1 MLLTVVVFVVV
12 LSVLVL
18 VHELGHFFVAKRN
31 GVASEEFGLG
41 YPPRIA
47 GVFRDKKD
55 RKRIIFGNKE
65 IKKEDKK
72 NEDTTVYS
80 LNWIPFGGFVKIRGE
95 DGEDKKDK
103 KSFASK
109 SIWVR
114 FKILFA
120 GVAMNFL
127 LGIILLAL
135 ALQIGLP
142 EAIDDE
148 LNAPEA
154 KVQIAQVLPG
164 SPAEELGIK
173 LGDEVVSVVKD
184 DGEIININSVKQLQ
198 EEIANNAGKEMTFN
212 LKQGQSNE
220 VISLSSTLRSDAP
233 EGEGIL
239 GVVLVRTTPVKYG
252 FFESFWVA
260 TKVTF
265 SLIGAIIMFLLDLI
279 VRLFTSQPVTAD
291 VTGPI
296 GIAVLTGQVA
306 KLGIAYV
313 LQFAAILSINLAVI
327 NLFPFP
333 ALDGGRILFL
343 LIEKIKGS
351 PISKKTEGIANSI
364 GFIFLIFLMVFVTVR
379 DFMNFKIVEKV
390 KDLF

>member
-1 MLLTVVVFVVV
+1 MLLTVVVFVVI
-12 LSVLVL
+12 LSILVL

-31 GVASEEFGLG
+31 GVVSEEFGLG

-47 GVFRDKKD
+47 GIFRDKNN
-55 RKRIIFGNKE
+55 RKKMVLGSRE

-72 NEDTTVYS
+72 DDDTTVYS

-120 GVAMNFL
+120 GVTMNFL
-127 LGIILLAL
+127 LGIVLLAF

-142 EAIDDE
+142 EAIDDGVD
-148 LNAPEA
+148 APGA
-154 KVQIAQVLPG
+154 KIQIAQVLPG
-164 SPAEELGIK
+164 SPAEELGVK
-173 LGDEVVSVVKD
+173 LGDQVISVVGG
-184 DGEIININSVKQLQ
+184 GETVDINSVEQLQ
-198 EEIANNAGKEMTFN
+198 KEIADNAGKEMTFN
-212 LKQGQSNE
+212 LKQGKSDE
-220 VISLSSTLRSDAP
+220 IVSLTSVLRSEVP

-252 FFESFWVA
+252 FFESFWIA
-260 TKVTF
+260 TKVTL
-265 SLIGAIIMFLLDLI
+265 SLIGAIVMFLVDLI
-279 VRLFTSQPVTAD
+279 AKLFTSQPVTAD

-306 KLGIAYV
+306 RLGIAHV

-351 PISKKTEGIANSI
+351 PISKKAEGVANSV
-364 GFIFLIFLMVFVTVR
+364 GFAFLIILMIFVTVR
-379 DFMNFKIVEKV
+379 DFMNFKIVDKV

>member
-1 MLLTVVVFVVV
+1 MV
-12 LSVLVL
+12 
-18 VHELGHFFVAKRN
+18 
-31 GVASEEFGLG
+31 SEEFGLG

-47 GVFRDKKD
+47 GIFRDKNN
-55 RKRIIFGNKE
+55 RKKMVLGSRE

-72 NEDTTVYS
+72 DDDTTVYS

-120 GVAMNFL
+120 GVTMNFL
-127 LGIILLAL
+127 LGIVLLAF

-142 EAIDDE
+142 EAIDDGVD
-148 LNAPEA
+148 APGA
-154 KVQIAQVLPG
+154 KIQIAQVLPG
-164 SPAEELGIK
+164 SPAEELGVK
-173 LGDEVVSVVKD
+173 LGDQVISVVGG
-184 DGEIININSVKQLQ
+184 GETVDINSVEQLQ
-198 EEIANNAGKEMTFN
+198 KEIADNAGKEMTFN
-212 LKQGQSNE
+212 LKQGKSDE
-220 VISLSSTLRSDAP
+220 IVSFTSVLRSEVP

-252 FFESFWVA
+252 FFESFWIA
-260 TKVTF
+260 TKVTL
-265 SLIGAIIMFLLDLI
+265 SLIGAIVMFLVGLI
-279 VRLFTSQPVTAD
+279 AKLFTSQPVTAD

-306 KLGIAYV
+306 RLGIAHV

-351 PISKKTEGIANSI
+351 PISKKAEGVANSV
-364 GFIFLIFLMVFVTVR
+364 GFAFLIILMIFVTVR
-379 DFMNFKIVEKV
+379 DFMNFKIVDKV